1 MRFSPMSREIAIAGA
16 ILLSLA
22 GCRAEPAAEAPV
34 ETVNVAND
42 SAAPLPDADI
52 NASLGILGDAGM
64 LDRPD
69 GTERFAGRWAVN
81 ERLCE
86 NAAWTFSATEMR
98 TPMGT
103 VCRFTDVAE
112 ARGGYDLAA
121 SCTAEGA
128 DPRDDL
134 LELRFSVSAGGL
146 LFDSENLGNAGLIRC
161 EE

>member
-1 MRFSPMSREIAIAGA
+1 MSREKAIAGA

-64 LDRPD
+64 LDQRD
-69 GTERFAGRWAVN
+69 GMERFIGRWAVN
-81 ERLCE
+81 ERLCD
-86 NAAWTFSATEMR
+86 NAAWTFTATEMR

-103 VCRFTDVAE
+103 VCSFTDVGE
-112 ARGGYDLAA
+112 ARDGYDMAA
-121 SCTAEGA
+121 SCSAESA
-128 DPRDDL
+128 DPRDDVI
-134 LELRFSVSAGGL
+134 ELRFAEATGGL

-161 EE
+161 EG